1 MDFKTGMI
9 RGFLKKLVPYLL
21 IISIAIA
28 IYSNTLSAEFV
39 FDDYKTILNN
49 RLIRNITNFQDLWK
63 SNPRRFVSYLSFAV
77 NYQLGELE
85 VFWYHATNIA
95 IHLLTGVS
103 FFIFLKLLIKTPLLE
118 EKFTIYKKL
127 PFLGAL
133 IFLVHP
139 VQTQAVTYITQ
150 RMASL
155 AGLFYITALI
165 FYLKANLVK
174 QNISSREKKFIG
186 GAKFWI
192 FVSFSLMFSFLAFLT
207 KENAYTLPIVML
219 LIQYL
224 FFTPSIKGLIKKAL
238 PAVPPLLLAFF
249 IAIASYTQWIQLGN
263 LNWKTLFSTQILYG
277 SFGILNGFSWSYLLT
292 QFKVIIYYIKLLF
305 LPISQNL
312 DYDFP
317 MSKSIFEPVTFASL
331 IAILIIIF
339 IGIRLHKKYRLI
351 SFGILFFFLTLSIE
365 SSIFPLNDVIYEHR
379 LYLPSTGAII
389 ALVCIFCE
397 FQHLIRKNIRFSE
410 ELKTSLARVSRLL
423 IFSAILLLSI
433 ATVSRNKTW
442 ATQISIWSDT
452 ITKSPNKARPY
463 TNLGIALSE
472 MQQYKSAIW
481 VFNKAIEIEATSPR
495 YVNLGNA
502 HASIGSNE
510 AAVNAYKKA
519 IEINPQNIDALNSLK
534 NLHNTTIV
542 PKRKSNVPN

>member
-1 MDFKTGMI
+1 MLIIMEFKTGMI

-49 RLIRNITNFQDLWK
+49 RLIRDITNLQDLWK
-63 SNPRRFVSYLSFAV
+63 SNPRRFVSYLSFTI
-77 NYQLGELE
+77 NYQMGKLE
-85 VFWYHATNIA
+85 VSWYHATNIA

-103 FFIFLKLLIKTPLLE
+103 LFIFLKLLIKTPLLK
-118 EKFTIYKKL
+118 EKFKIYKKL
-127 PFLGAL
+127 PFLAAL

-165 FYLKANLVK
+165 FYLKANLLK
-174 QNISSREKKFIG
+174 QNVPNYGKKFIS

-192 FVSFSLMFSFLAFLT
+192 LVSFSLMFSMLAFLT
-207 KENAYTLPIVML
+207 KENTYTLPIAMF

-238 PAVPPLLLAFF
+238 PAVPALLLAFF
-249 IAIASYTQWIQLGN
+249 IAISSYTQWIQLGN
-263 LNWKTLFSTQILYG
+263 LNWKTLFSTQTLSG
-277 SFGILNGFSWSYLLT
+277 SFGILNGFSWNYLLT

-305 LPISQNL
+305 FPISQNL

-317 MSKSIFEPVTFASL
+317 MSKSIFEPATFASL
-331 IAILIIIF
+331 IAILIIIL
-339 IGIRLHKKYRLI
+339 IGILLHKKYRLI

-397 FQHLIRKNIRFSE
+397 LQHAISKNVRLSKIRKA
-410 ELKTSLARVSRLL
+410 SLLRISGTL
-423 IFSAILLLSI
+423 IFSSILLLSI
-433 ATVSRNKTW
+433 VTINRNKT
-442 ATQISIWSDT
+442 
-452 ITKSPNKARPY
+452 
-463 TNLGIALSE
+463 
-472 MQQYKSAIW
+472 
-481 VFNKAIEIEATSPR
+481 
-495 YVNLGNA
+495 
-502 HASIGSNE
+502 
-510 AAVNAYKKA
+510 
-519 IEINPQNIDALNSLK
+519 
-534 NLHNTTIV
+534 
-542 PKRKSNVPN
+542 